1 MIAALLISLV
11 LGVLLLAVVSG
22 GANTAKNKAR
32 PKHRP
37 TGAKFN
43 PKTVQSR
50 WSVIQSLMTQGGNGL
65 RQAIMEADKLLD
77 YVLQGQGY
85 QGETMAERM
94 RSANRQFTRRNDVWA
109 AHKLRNALAHEV
121 GFDLVPSQVKQSI
134 NAFERA
140 IKDLGGGL

>member
-1 MIAALLISLV
+1 MIAALIICLV
-11 LGVLLLAVVSG
+11 LGFLLLAVVSS
-22 GANTAKNKAR
+22 GANTAKSKAK
-32 PKHRP
+32 PKGKPAVR
-37 TGAKFN
+37 FN

-50 WSVIQSLMTQGGNGL
+50 WSVITSLMTQGGNGL
-65 RQAIMEADKLLD
+65 RQAVMEADKLLD

-85 QGETMAERM
+85 QGDTMAERM
-94 RSANRQFTRRNDVWA
+94 RSANRQFTRRNEVWA

-134 NAFERA
+134 KAYERA

>member
-1 MIAALLISLV
+1 MILAALVISLV
-11 LGVLLLAVVSG
+11 FGLLLLAVVSS
-22 GANTAKNKAR
+22 GAQTAKSKTRHGKPNVR
-32 PKHRP
+32 
-37 TGAKFN
+37 FN

-50 WSVIQSLMTQGGNGL
+50 WSIVQTMTSQGGNGL

-77 YVLQGQGY
+77 YVLQGKGY

-121 GFDLVPSQVKQSI
+121 DFDLVPSQVKQSI
-134 NAFERA
+134 TAFERA
-140 IKDLGGGL
+140 IKDLDGGL

>member
-1 MIAALLISLV
+1 VIAALLISLV

-22 GANTAKNKAR
+22 GANSAKQKAR
-32 PKHRP
+32 PKGKP
-37 TGAKFN
+37 TAKFST
-43 PKTVQSR
+43 KTVQSR

>member
-11 LGVLLLAVVSG
+11 LGILLLAVVSG
-22 GANTAKNKAR
+22 GANTAKQKSR
-32 PKHRP
+32 PKGKP
-37 TGAKFN
+37 AVKFN

-50 WSVIQSLMTQGGNGL
+50 WSVIMSLMTQGGNGL

-85 QGETMAERM
+85 SGETMAERM
-94 RSANRQFTRRNDVWA
+94 RSASRQFTRRNDVWA

-134 NAFERA
+134 TAYERA

>member
-1 MIAALLISLV
+1 MIAALIISLV

-22 GANTAKNKAR
+22 GANTAKSKS
-32 PKHRP
+32 KP
-37 TGAKFN
+37 TGKPIVRFN

-50 WSVIQSLMTQGGNGL
+50 WSVIQGLMTQGGNGL
-65 RQAIMEADKLLD
+65 RQAVMEADKLLD
-77 YVLQGQGY
+77 YVLQGKGY
-85 QGETMAERM
+85 RGDTMAERM

-140 IKDLGGGL
+140 IKDLDGGL